1 MDSGADPEDDE
12 SDEAPPSRL
21 RRLSASLAAP
31 LRGRIRRTPTIL
43 QMEAVECGAAS
54 LAIIL
59 AYHGAWM
66 PLEQLRVFCGVSRDG
81 SKASNIV
88 RAARSFGLE
97 TKGFRKE
104 PSTLHELPMPCIIHW
119 NFNHFVVLEGIDGDR
134 VSINDPAMGR
144 RRLDMSELDLAFT
157 GVVLA
162 MEPAEN
168 FRKVGS
174 KPQGLRLLLRE
185 LRGSRGAVAL
195 VVTVSLALIIPGI
208 VIPGFSKIFVDEI
221 LIQNNESWLTPLLI
235 GMGAT
240 ALFRAIVTALQQSLL
255 LRLQTKLAVVMI
267 SRFLWHV
274 LALPMDFFMQ
284 RHAGD
289 IATRVATNEQIAR
302 LLSGG
307 IATNALSLVSLIFF
321 AAAMAAYDVQLSAI
335 VVGMSLINVV
345 ALKMIG
351 QRREDLSR
359 SLALERGKLVGS
371 TIAAVRTIETLKA
384 SGLEDE
390 AFAHWA
396 GVQAKTLNTAQE
408 LGASSNLLE
417 VLPTLLTGLTVAAV
431 LGLGGLRVIEGSL
444 TLGSLVAFQ
453 SLMASFS
460 EPITT
465 LVNQI
470 GNLQTIKGGLER
482 LEDVYNYPLEERT
495 KSDGKSEKLPAKL
508 TGRVELSNIEFG
520 YSLLEPP
527 LFSGLSILIE
537 PGTRV
542 ALVGLS
548 GSGKSTL
555 GRLICGLY
563 RPWSGEIRIDG
574 RSLPEIPHELFAN
587 SVSYVDQDIFLFE
600 GTARDNLTLW
610 DSTIAE
616 PEISQALKDA
626 AIHDEIASRIG
637 NYDCYVNEGGT
648 NFSGGQRQRIEI
660 ARALV
665 TNPSVVVLDE
675 ATAALDPITEKAID
689 DHLRRRGCTC
699 VIIAHRL
706 STIRDCDE
714 IIVLQQGRII
724 ERGTHERLMALQGNY
739 AQLVAQQ

>member
-1 MDSGADPEDDE
+1 MF
-12 SDEAPPSRL
+12 RTI
-21 RRLSASLAAP
+21 RRWF
-31 LRGRIRRTPTIL
+31 GRRPIRRTPTVL
-43 QMEAVECGAAS
+43 QMEAVECGAAA
-54 LAIIL
+54 LAMVL
-59 AYHGAWM
+59 AHHGAWI
-66 PLEQLRVFCGVSRDG
+66 PLEQLRVACGVSRDG

-88 RAARSFGLE
+88 KAAHNFGLAA
-97 TKGFRKE
+97 KGFRKE

-134 VSINDPAMGR
+134 VSINDPAIGR
-144 RRLDMSELDLAFT
+144 RVLDMSELDLAFT
-157 GVVLA
+157 GVALA
-162 MEPAEN
+162 MEPTEA

-174 KPQGLRLLLRE
+174 KPEGLRLLLRE
-185 LRGSRGAVAL
+185 LRSSGSPVAL
-195 VVTVSLALIIPGI
+195 VIAVSLALIIPGI

-221 LIQNNESWLTPLLI
+221 LIQNNESWLKPLLI

-240 ALFRAIVTALQQSLL
+240 ALFRALVTGLQQSLL

-267 SRFLWHV
+267 GRFLWHV
-274 LALPMDFFMQ
+274 LSLPMEFFAQ

-289 IATRVATNEQIAR
+289 IATRVATNEQISR

-307 IATNALSLVSLIFF
+307 IVTNALSLTSLIFF
-321 AAAMAAYDVQLSAI
+321 AAAMAAYDVLLTSI
-335 VVGMSLINVV
+335 VVGMSLINLV

-351 QRREDLSR
+351 QKREDLSS
-359 SLALERGKLVGS
+359 SLALERGKLVAS
-371 TIAAVRTIETLKA
+371 TIGAVRTIETLKA

-390 AFAHWA
+390 AFANWA
-396 GVQAKTLNTAQE
+396 GIQAKTLNADQE
-408 LGASSNLLE
+408 LGLSSNLLDM
-417 VLPTLLTGLTVAAV
+417 LPTLLTGLTVAAV

-460 EPITT
+460 EPINT

-470 GNLQTIKGGLER
+470 SSLQTIKGGLER

-495 KSDGKSEKLPAKL
+495 KSSRRPEDVPPKL
-508 TGRVELSNIEFG
+508 TGHIELSNIVFG
-520 YSLLEPP
+520 YSILEPP
-527 LFSGLSILIE
+527 LISELSISIA
-537 PGTRV
+537 PGRRV
-542 ALVGLS
+542 ALVGPS

-563 RPWSGEIRIDG
+563 KPWSGDIRIDG
-574 RSLPEIPHELFAN
+574 WTLAEIPREVFAN
-587 SVSYVDQDIFLFE
+587 SIAYVDQDIFLFE

-610 DSTIAE
+610 DSTVPE

-626 AIHDEIASRIG
+626 AVHEEIATRIG
-637 NYDCYVNEGGT
+637 NYDCHVSEGGT

-689 DHLRRRGCTC
+689 DQLRRRGCTC

-714 IIVLQQGRII
+714 IIVLQQGRIV
-724 ERGTHERLMALQGNY
+724 ERGTHEQLMAMHGIY
-739 AQLVAQQ
+739 TQLVAQQ

>member
-1 MDSGADPEDDE
+1 MF
-12 SDEAPPSRL
+12 RTI
-21 RRLSASLAAP
+21 RRWF
-31 LRGRIRRTPTIL
+31 GRRPIRRTPTVL
-43 QMEAVECGAAS
+43 QMEAVECGAAA
-54 LAIIL
+54 LAMVL
-59 AYHGAWM
+59 AHHGAWI
-66 PLEQLRVFCGVSRDG
+66 PLEQLRVACGVSRDG

-88 RAARSFGLE
+88 KAAHNFGLAA
-97 TKGFRKE
+97 KGFRKE

-119 NFNHFVVLEGIDGDR
+119 NFNHFVVLEGIDGDH
-134 VSINDPAMGR
+134 VSINDPAIGHR
-144 RRLDMSELDLAFT
+144 VLDMSELDLAFT
-157 GVVLA
+157 GVALA
-162 MEPAEN
+162 MEPTEA

-174 KPQGLRLLLRE
+174 KPEGLRLLLRE
-185 LRGSRGAVAL
+185 LRGSRGPVAL
-195 VVTVSLALIIPGI
+195 VIAVSLALIIPGI

-221 LIQNNESWLTPLLI
+221 LIQNNESWLKPLLI

-240 ALFRAIVTALQQSLL
+240 ALFRALVTGLQQSLL

-267 SRFLWHV
+267 GRFLWHV
-274 LALPMDFFMQ
+274 LSLPMDFFAQ

-289 IATRVATNEQIAR
+289 IATRVATNEQISR

-307 IATNALSLVSLIFF
+307 IVTNALSLTSLIFF
-321 AAAMAAYDVQLSAI
+321 AAAMAAYDVLLTSI
-335 VVGMSLINVV
+335 VIGTSLINLM

-351 QRREDLSR
+351 QKREDLSGR
-359 SLALERGKLVGS
+359 LALERGKLVAS
-371 TIAAVRTIETLKA
+371 TIGAVRTIETLKA

-390 AFAHWA
+390 AFANWA
-396 GVQAKTLNTAQE
+396 GIQAKTLNADQE
-408 LGASSNLLE
+408 LGLSSNLLDM
-417 VLPTLLTGLTVAAV
+417 LPTLLTGLTVAAV

-460 EPITT
+460 EPINT

-470 GNLQTIKGGLER
+470 GSLQTIKGGLER

-495 KSDGKSEKLPAKL
+495 KGSRRPDNVPLKL
-508 TGRVELSNIEFG
+508 TGHIELSNIVFG
-520 YSLLEPP
+520 YSILEPP
-527 LFSGLSILIE
+527 LISELSISIA
-537 PGTRV
+537 PGRRV
-542 ALVGLS
+542 ALVGPS

-563 RPWSGEIRIDG
+563 KPWSGEIRIDG
-574 RSLPEIPHELFAN
+574 WTLAEIPREVFAN
-587 SVSYVDQDIFLFE
+587 SIAYVDQDIFLFE

-610 DSTIAE
+610 DSTVPE

-626 AIHDEIASRIG
+626 AVHEEIATRIG
-637 NYDCYVNEGGT
+637 NYDCYVSEGGT

-665 TNPSVVVLDE
+665 TNPSMVVLDE

-689 DHLRRRGCTC
+689 DQLRRRGCTC

-714 IIVLQQGRII
+714 IIVLQQGRIV
-724 ERGTHERLMALQGNY
+724 ERGTHEQLMAMDGNY